1 MAKLKLDFKL
11 VALVVVGVVL
21 LASNVLLLNR
31 YESRVKSL
39 ESERAQR
46 DLRTDMK
53 SAEALRQDYYYSES
67 ATLVSPHTMRL
78 NMDKGQVDFVLIDLR
93 SAEDYERGHI
103 RGAINIP
110 FDGKPETIVK
120 FRKALEEGNK
130 ERRSYAIV
138 YCYSYACM
146 LGRKTGQELS
156 KHGISVK
163 ELSVGYNDWAQQ
175 HHIWNSPGEVY
186 DINNY
191 IVTGSQPGDL
201 APSKEFLNRSC
212 SNDEK
217 FAC

>member
-39 ESERAQR
+39 ESEIAKR
-46 DLRTDMK
+46 DLRTDLK

-110 FDGKPETIVK
+110 FDGKPE
-120 FRKALEEGNK
+120 ND
-130 ERRSYAIV
+130 
-138 YCYSYACM
+138 
-146 LGRKTGQELS
+146 
-156 KHGISVK
+156 HGAASCC
-163 ELSVGYNDWAQQ
+163 
-175 HHIWNSPGEVY
+175 
-186 DINNY
+186 
-191 IVTGSQPGDL
+191 QP
-201 APSKEFLNRSC
+201 AFFP
-212 SNDEK
+212 
-217 FAC
+217 